1 MKLLKKNWQ
10 AVCLTI
16 AICNSVSAQESENS
30 VPFLMG
36 LESGNAKLE
45 KIVVEIVGR
54 DVTIRTELRNNEAVL
69 RKVGWY
75 ANTPQFAVLG
85 SGETYDNKSFDDVRA
100 TYNGKTVRPH
110 VYRSGY
116 FMGHDISAQLLDV
129 GLDVLPN
136 ANSDSKKL
144 AKLKQINEMQ
154 VDDWQGYV
162 NYAWTAAILP
172 LAHAAIEVKYR
183 ALPEFALTEVDSKI
197 FDRMVRQHCGDQI
210 AARRR
215 VKLTDTTISQVI
227 VERYDV
233 PIDYLRMH
241 DVELSITEPRTNWL
255 DARPILSLACGINN
269 PSQQASIRGIIDN
282 ANSGIS
288 ILVVSIPNDPS
299 SGGRK

>member
-1 MKLLKKNWQ
+1 MKIHKKNWQ

-16 AICNSVSAQESENS
+16 AICNSASAQEGENS

-45 KIVVEIVGR
+45 KIAVEIVGR
-54 DVTIRTELRNNEAVL
+54 DVAIRTELRNNEAVL

-75 ANTPQFAVLG
+75 ATTPQFAVLG

-100 TYNGKTVRPH
+100 TFNGKTTRPH

-116 FMGHDISAQLLDV
+116 FMGHDISAQLLGV
-129 GLDVLPN
+129 GLDVLPKL
-136 ANSDSKKL
+136 NSDSKKL
-144 AKLKQINEMQ
+144 AKLKQINKMQ
-154 VDDWQGYV
+154 IDDWHGYV
-162 NYAWTAAILP
+162 NYVWTTTILP

-183 ALPEFALTEVDSKI
+183 TLPEFALTEIDSRI
-197 FDRMVRQHCGDQI
+197 FDRMVRQHCGDKI

-215 VKLTDTTISQVI
+215 VKLTDATISQVI
-227 VERYDV
+227 IERYDV
-233 PIDYLRMH
+233 PIAYLRMH
-241 DVELSITEPRTNWL
+241 DVELSITEPSTNWL

-269 PSQQASIRGIIDN
+269 PGQQANISGIIEN
-282 ANSGIS
+282 ANSALS
-288 ILVVSIPNDPS
+288 ILVVSIPNDLS